1 MRRPDAVPLLV
12 VGDLTYDPAL
22 LADERVPGTGATA
35 LQRASTRAV
44 NALVA
49 AEPGLRV
56 VAAHD
61 PGAAALVTGSG

>member
-35 LQRASTRAV
+35 QQRASTRAV
-44 NALVA
+44 NEL
-49 AEPGLRV
+49 LV

-61 PGAAALVTGSG
+61 PGAAALVAGAGS